1 MFRPTSIAAFAALVT
16 VGGFTLAT
24 AQEPKATGGTN
35 QITNSIGMKLTLVP
49 SGEFQMGSVESAEA
63 TVAFLQKNYRLGDR
77 ELAEDLRVE
86 HPRHRVRITKPFYLG
101 TCHVTCGQFR
111 QFVEDSGYKTDAEN
125 GPHRGVSEFD
135 PAASRPGK
143 TVNSVNKNR
152 SWRKASFEQTDEH
165 PVVIVSWNDAVA
177 FCAWL
182 SKKEGKTY
190 RLPTEAEWEYACR
203 AGTMTRYSS
212 GDDPETLATVGN
224 SGRRIIGQD
233 GVGDQSQRR
242 LRVHGARGQV
252 QAQRLRTL
260 RHAWQCPAVVR
271 GLGWRRLLR
280 QVARRRSARPGQRR
294 CNARFQSPALHVP
307 CHAGQ
312 FLGRWAGLRPFRL
325 SLPGPPGRT
334 GPLHW
339 LPRCQ
344 DPVAIWRMSVLPFAA
359 CLFPFCPNRAQ

>member
-24 AQEPKATGGTN
+24 AHEPKATGGTN
-35 QITNSIGMKLTLVP
+35 QITNSIGKKLTLVP

-111 QFVEDSGYKTDAEN
+111 QFVEDSGYKTDAEI
-125 GPHRGVSEFD
+125 GPHRGVSEFG

-152 SWRKASFEQTDEH
+152 SCRKASFEQTDEH
-165 PVVIVSWNDAVA
+165 PVINVSWNDAVA

-224 SGRRIIGQD
+224 RADASSAKMEWGIKASDGYEFTAPVGKFKPNAFGLYDMHGNARQWCADWAGGDYYGKSPVDDPPGPDSGDVMLGFKAQPRMCHAMRGSSWGD
-233 GVGDQSQRR
+233 GPVY
-242 LRVHGARGQV
+242 ARSV
-252 QAQRLRTL
+252 YR
-260 RHAWQCPAVVR
+260 CR
-271 GLGWRRLLR
+271 GLPDARDPYTGFR
-280 QVARRRSARPGQRR
+280 VARTP
-294 CNARFQSPALHVP
+294 
-307 CHAGQ
+307 
-312 FLGRWAGLRPFRL
+312 
-325 SLPGPPGRT
+325 
-334 GPLHW
+334 
-339 LPRCQ
+339 
-344 DPVAIWRMSVLPFAA
+344 
-359 CLFPFCPNRAQ
+359 